1 MAEDLKGWSRPEEKF
16 PEAELEDSFAEYF
29 AEDHASVPGKKQRHR
44 AGSEPDLLVETASE
58 DDPGFVIEG
67 LAAVEQ
73 SGATAESQEPDAEA
87 ESESEEEP
95 EGPIPETVPA
105 CEVPEAENLPDEPF
119 IEEEPGPSGETL
131 SAQAAKSEEQ
141 PPEEP
146 SAKEPA
152 AEEPSAEEST
162 EEVPTEEEPAAEE
175 PSEEEAEKPET
186 PVVSP
191 AAKPKGHEI
200 IKMTQNLL
208 WNRRKHRWAAP
219 VGLVVIILAYVVLGM
234 FMDGLAMLVVT
245 VPIVYPIM
253 MSFGFDP
260 IWFGVVVVIVIE
272 MGMISPPV
280 GMNVFVVR
288 GVAGDVP
295 LTTIFRG
302 VFPFL
307 LAMIAA
313 LALIIV
319 FPQIA
324 LFLPNSMFGS

>member
-95 EGPIPETVPA
+95 EGPIPETMPA

-131 SAQAAKSEEQ
+131 STQAAKSEQQ

-219 VGLVVIILAYVVLGM
+219 
-234 FMDGLAMLVVT
+234 
-245 VPIVYPIM
+245 
-253 MSFGFDP
+253 
-260 IWFGVVVVIVIE
+260 
-272 MGMISPPV
+272 
-280 GMNVFVVR
+280 
-288 GVAGDVP
+288 
-295 LTTIFRG
+295 
-302 VFPFL
+302 
-307 LAMIAA
+307 
-313 LALIIV
+313 
-319 FPQIA
+319 
-324 LFLPNSMFGS
+324 